1 MEIIPDDVWEK
12 LPPAQKQQVREK
24 HVAEARVHLETLMA
38 EAGLPE
44 EAKQRL
50 RRAFPGTDRGG
61 MKQAVAIEKRMA
73 ARNRQCEGTI

>member
-1 MEIIPDDVWEK
+1 MG
-12 LPPAQKQQVREK
+12 
-24 HVAEARVHLETLMA
+24 

-50 RRAFPGTDRGG
+50 RRAFPGTDKGG

-73 ARNRQCEGTI
+73 AHNRQCEGTI